1 MKKNPAKTNIHVQS
15 LTYSKKEADAQT
27 AASLTLQRRQKKKR
41 PRSTHSTG
49 NLCVCVE
56 YTANREIWCNLKFNL
71 KPCKLSDTNPF
82 DKNNARTEPSGGEG
96 TQRGDRKYPLS
107 RRGCCCVWGSLGVKW
122 KRQWVEPQRGK
133 EERKEW
139 EKSER
144 AAQGERQ
151 EGRGERKKGGKE
163 GRKRERDR
171 WKLETHALDCP
182 LSVSGPLNGLLK
194 SKLWNNSTLYSSANT
209 WVDSL

>member
-1 MKKNPAKTNIHVQS
+1 MPKRLHHSRCSDGTNKGHVQ
-15 LTYSKKEADAQT
+15 LTAQGIFVSVWNIRLTERFDATLNSTWSRVNDQIQT
-27 AASLTLQRRQKKKR
+27 PLTKTT
-41 PRSTHSTG
+41 P
-49 NLCVCVE
+49 E
-56 YTANREIWCNLKFNL
+56 
-71 KPCKLSDTNPF
+71 LSPVVV
-82 DKNNARTEPSGGEG
+82 KA

-133 EERKEW
+133 EERKER

-144 AAQGERQ
+144 AARGERQ

-171 WKLETHALDCP
+171 WKLETYALDCP